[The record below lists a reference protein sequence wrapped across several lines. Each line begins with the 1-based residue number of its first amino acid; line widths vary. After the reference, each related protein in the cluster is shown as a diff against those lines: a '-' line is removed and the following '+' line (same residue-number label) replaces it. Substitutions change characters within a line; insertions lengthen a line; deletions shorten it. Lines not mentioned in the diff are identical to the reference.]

1 MAAASLRALSWTK
14 GDYHISTDSSLI
26 PVSALRRFFA
36 SPGFYWAEPLPDDV
50 LRETFD
56 NSLSFGLFHKPSGEC
71 AGIARCVTDFTT
83 FLYVT
88 DVWVEP
94 ELQGKGLGGWLV
106 DCVQEVVESMPH
118 LRRSMLFTGNW
129 EKSVPFYKRRMGMD
143 VMESQEGKGLAIMV
157 RNGRGH
163 PSNLAKSKETNGTH

>member
-14 GDYHISTDSSLI
+14 GDYHISTDS
-26 PVSALRRFFA
+26 PAAVLRL
-36 SPGFYWAEPLPDDV
+36 PGFYWAEPLPDDV

-94 ELQGKGLGGWLV
+94 ELQGKGSAAGSSTA
-106 DCVQEVVESMPH
+106 CK
-118 LRRSMLFTGNW
+118 RSMLFTGNW

>member
-94 ELQGKGLGGWLV
+94 ELQGKGL
-106 DCVQEVVESMPH
+106 
-118 LRRSMLFTGNW
+118 
-129 EKSVPFYKRRMGMD
+129 RMGMD

>member
-1 MAAASLRALSWTK
+1 M
-14 GDYHISTDSSLI
+14 
-26 PVSALRRFFA
+26 
-36 SPGFYWAEPLPDDV
+36 
-50 LRETFD
+50 
-56 NSLSFGLFHKPSGEC
+56 
-71 AGIARCVTDFTT
+71 
-83 FLYVT
+83 T

-157 RNGRGH
+157 RNGRGTRATWR
-163 PSNLAKSKETNGTH
+163 NLRKQMAHIEVYEMTEMRLQ